1 MGNTPVMRPQLKG
14 AEGSLA
20 PWRVAVT
27 AAVLGWLLACLLLAL
42 GTWPLGIVVA
52 LALTVAAASLHARRT
67 ARPSAQARAFTL
79 AAIMLSWPPLGA
91 VTLLVASWAGWV
103 TWH

>member
-20 PWRVAVT
+20 RWRVAVT

-52 LALTVAAASLHARRT
+52 LALTVAAASTGQSIHARSDHALLASAGRGDT
-67 ARPSAQARAFTL
+67 PSRE
-79 AAIMLSWPPLGA
+79 LGRLGDMA
-91 VTLLVASWAGWV
+91 LTPTV
-103 TWH
+103 HNE

>member
-1 MGNTPVMRPQLKG
+1 MGPQLRG
-14 AEGSLA
+14 AVGSLG

-42 GTWPLGIVVA
+42 GTWPLGILVA
-52 LALTVAAASLHARRT
+52 LVLTVAAASLNARRT
-67 ARPSAQARAFTL
+67 TRPPAQARAFTL

-91 VTLLVASWAGWV
+91 VTLLAASWAGWV

>member
-1 MGNTPVMRPQLKG
+1 MGPQLKG
-14 AEGSLA
+14 AVNPLGPWHLA
-20 PWRVAVT
+20 VM

-52 LALTVAAASLHARRT
+52 LVLTVAAASLHARRT